1 MDFLREEI
9 EEDEKR
15 TQKMEEEVSK
25 MKKPKDMEYPE
36 KVEAVDTYTIK

>member
-15 TQKMEEEVSK
+15 TQEMEDEVSK
-25 MKKPKDMEYPE
+25 MKKPEDMEYPE
-36 KVEAVDTYTIK
+36 KVEAVNAYTIK